1 MKLYHGSNVEVI
13 NPEIVNAKG
22 SLDFGAAFYTTSDYE
37 QAKKWAKLKKER
49 TMKGAAI
56 VSEFDFDE
64 VRIKDLEI
72 RTFTSADKEWLKY
85 ISSCRKLKD
94 TDRTSD
100 IIIGPVAN
108 DNTITAANA
117 RTAALFIPL
126 FFSIFFHHSLRVRIP
141 YTILKTAPA
150 GHRSGFRQ
158 YYSSNSSQVSGLR
171 VFNESIT
178 TTQSSWTFCITI
190 TI

>member
-1 MKLYHGSNVEVI
+1 MKLYHWSNVEVI

-64 VRIKDLEI
+64 SRMKDLEI
-72 RTFTSADKEWLKY
+72 RTFTSADKVKY

-108 DNTITAANA
+108 DNTINVINFYLTSVYDEDEAIKRLLA
-117 RTAALFIPL
+117 FK
-126 FFSIFFHHSLRVRIP
+126 
-141 YTILKTAPA
+141 LKD
-150 GHRSGFRQ
+150 
-158 YYSSNSSQVSGLR
+158 
-171 VFNESIT
+171 
-178 TTQSSWTFCITI
+178 
-190 TI
+190 